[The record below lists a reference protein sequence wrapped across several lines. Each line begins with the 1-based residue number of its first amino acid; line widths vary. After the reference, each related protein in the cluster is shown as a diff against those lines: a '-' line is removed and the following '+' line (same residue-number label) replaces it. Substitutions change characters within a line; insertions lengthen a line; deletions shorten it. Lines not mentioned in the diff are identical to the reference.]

1 MIPCPA
7 GSKPCATL
15 QWCESPCRQG
25 TGREAA
31 IKRCLRWIAWIG
43 LTLLVA
49 GCAVSNPL
57 ERLQR
62 EFDRYPEYS
71 VILADMRE
79 EGTFS
84 TDYWHQYRVTTG
96 QREEGSEDLI
106 YAGNVQD
113 WARVDSSTYAKYQPY
128 LGMVILSK
136 GPDGKVDHEQHPPGY
151 QYVGNDRYGRWRDDR
166 RGGSFWEFYGRYAL
180 ISHMIGG
187 FGRPLYRNNWN
198 TYRDY
203 RGRGRPYFGSGA
215 YGTNGT
221 VTRQSNSNFFRRQE
235 ARQRVRTQGFANR
248 VRGRMTGGSARG
260 LGK

>member
-1 MIPCPA
+1 MKT
-7 GSKPCATL
+7 S
-15 QWCESPCRQG
+15 
-25 TGREAA
+25 
-31 IKRCLRWIAWIG
+31 LRWIVWIG
-43 LTLLVA
+43 LSLVVVGCVA
-49 GCAVSNPL
+49 GDPL
-57 ERLQR
+57 ERLQG
-62 EFDRYPEYS
+62 ELDRYPEYS

-96 QREEGSEDLI
+96 ESEEGSDDLV
-106 YAGNVQD
+106 YAENIRD
-113 WARVDSSTYAKYQPY
+113 WERVDRGTFARYQPY

-136 GPDGKVDHEQHPPGY
+136 GTDGNVDHDQHPPGY
-151 QYVGNDRYGRWRDDR
+151 QYVGNERYGQWQGDG

-187 FGRPLYRNNWN
+187 FGRPIYRNDWN
-198 TYRDY
+198 SYRDF
-203 RGRGRPYFGSGA
+203 RGRGRPYFGSGT

-221 VTRQSNSNFFRRQE
+221 VTRQSNPNFFRRQ
-235 ARQRVRTQGFANR
+235 ATRQRVRTQGFADR

>member
-1 MIPCPA
+1 MKT
-7 GSKPCATL
+7 S
-15 QWCESPCRQG
+15 
-25 TGREAA
+25 
-31 IKRCLRWIAWIG
+31 LRWIVWIG
-43 LTLLVA
+43 LSLVVVGCVA
-49 GCAVSNPL
+49 GDPL
-57 ERLQR
+57 ERLQG
-62 EFDRYPEYS
+62 ELDRYPEYS

-96 QREEGSEDLI
+96 EREEGSDDLV
-106 YAGNVQD
+106 YAENIRD
-113 WARVDSSTYAKYQPY
+113 WERVDRGTFARYQPY

-136 GPDGKVDHEQHPPGY
+136 GTDGNVDHDQHPPGY
-151 QYVGNDRYGRWRDDR
+151 QYVGNERYGQWQGDG

-187 FGRPLYRNNWN
+187 FGRPIYRNDGNS
-198 TYRDY
+198 YRDF
-203 RGRGRPYFGSGA
+203 RGRGRPYFGSGT

-221 VTRQSNSNFFRRQE
+221 VTRQSNPNFFRRQ
-235 ARQRVRTQGFANR
+235 ATRQRVRTQGFADR